1 LGARPLRRK
10 VTQLLEDALAEA
22 ILSGRIKGGDR
33 VLVDLADNGET
44 LLNIE
49 SQAIDLRLPASVS

>member
-1 LGARPLRRK
+1 

-22 ILSGRIKGGDR
+22 ILSGRVKGGDR

-44 LLNIE
+44 LLDIQ
-49 SQAIDLRLPASVS
+49 SQAIDLRLPAGVS